1 MEQNIAGIKQVLFG
15 TLDFDGI
22 AANKDFKE
30 ADVRAVIIDPILKE
44 LGFAHENIL
53 REKALQSPFLRTGSK
68 KRKVNLIPDYVLKVA
83 NGFAW
88 VLDAKAP
95 GQKIVNDD
103 NVEQVYSYAT
113 HPEIRSNYFAL
124 CNGLEFACWRT
135 TETAEPVLYFRVSEI
150 DRHWEAL
157 RRLLSPESFQPGK
170 IFSYEKTATPKTKEA
185 FDYRNRPLLE
195 EIPVKKRAV
204 KRHFGVHG
212 YFTRQSW
219 DIVSAYIKNFSQEGD
234 IVLDPFGGSGVTAVE
249 ALMNNRKAA
258 HIDINPMANF
268 IVQSLL
274 APANLNKVSECYR
287 MVRDEYIRKE
297 PKTKKAITDILKKYP
312 GPKNLPLP
320 KGSDV
325 ETVAELFSPKQT
337 AQLAL
342 LKGIIKKQ
350 KDKNIRDTL
359 LLMFSGLLT
368 KKNLTYH
375 TSTIATKDGQ
385 GDASAMRYYRYRIA
399 PIPVDVD
406 TMKYFELRYKK
417 IVAAKKE
424 IEEQCLLNRKTTAEM
439 FADAKIIKGT
449 ATDLSFLPKES
460 VDYIYTDPP
469 YGKKIPYLDLSVMW
483 NAWLDLEVSEE
494 DYALEAIEG
503 GEHGKTKEDYNG
515 LIAKSIEE
523 MYRALKFDR
532 WLSFVFAHK
541 DPEFWHLI
549 IETCE
554 KCGFEYTGAVPQ
566 KNGQTSFKKRQ
577 NPFTVLSGQLIINFR
592 KVKNPRT
599 ILKANLGMDIGE
611 IVIQTIEGIIA
622 KNDGAVLEQI
632 NDELI
637 IKGLELGFLD
647 LLKKEYSDLT
657 PLLLDRFDYDHNNG
671 KYTIKKDTKF
681 QTQIDVRLRI
691 KYYLLSYLR
700 RMERENKAP
709 TFDEIIFAILPLL
722 KNGVTPE
729 HQTILSV
736 LEDIGEKTGH
746 DSWRLKKTDL
756 TLFDGV

>member
-1 MEQNIAGIKQVLFG
+1 MEQNIAGIKQALFG
-15 TLDFDGI
+15 TLDFGTI
-22 AANKDFKE
+22 GANKDFKE

-44 LGFAHENIL
+44 LGFTHENIL

-68 KRKVNLIPDYVLKVA
+68 KRKVNLIPDYVLKVE

-95 GQKIVNDD
+95 GQKIINDD

-124 CNGLEFACWRT
+124 CNGLEFACFRT
-135 TETAEPVLYFRVSEI
+135 TDTEKPVLYFRVEEI
-150 DRHWEAL
+150 EKYWQTL
-157 RRLLSPESFQPGK
+157 RQMLSPNSFQTGDK
-170 IFSYEKTATPKTKEA
+170 FTYEKIAPVSIRKE
-185 FDYRNRPLLE
+185 FDYSNRPLLE
-195 EIPVKKRAV
+195 EIPVRKRAC

-212 YFTRQSW
+212 YFTRQTW
-219 DIVSAYIKNFSQEGD
+219 NVVAEYIKNFSQEGD
-234 IVLDPFGGSGVTAVE
+234 LVLDPFGGSGVTAVE
-249 ALMNNRKAA
+249 ALVNDRKA
-258 HIDINPMANF
+258 INVDLNPMAVF
-268 IVQSLL
+268 IVRALL
-274 APANLNKVSECYR
+274 APVNIGRLIESYNKVRS
-287 MVRDEYIRKE
+287 EYIKNE
-297 PKTKKAITDILKKYP
+297 PKTKKDIEKTLEAYP

-325 ETVAELFSPKQT
+325 ETVPQLFSREQT

-342 LKGIIKKQ
+342 LKGIINKQ
-350 KDKNIRDTL
+350 KDVDIRNVL
-359 LLMFSGLLT
+359 LLMFSGLIT

-399 PIPVDVD
+399 PIPIDVD
-406 TMKYFELRYKK
+406 TMKYFELRFKK
-417 IVAAKKE
+417 ILSAKKE
-424 IEEQCLLNRKTTAEM
+424 IEQQCLLNQKTVEEM
-439 FADAKIIKGT
+439 FSDAQIIKGT

-483 NAWLDLEVSEE
+483 NAWLDLEVTEA
-494 DYALEAIEG
+494 DYAMEAIEG
-503 GEHGKTKEDYNG
+503 GEHHKTKESYNT
-515 LIAKSIEE
+515 LIARSIKE
-523 MYRALKFDR
+523 MYRVLKFDR

-554 KCGFEYTGAVPQ
+554 KCGFEYIGAVPQ

-599 ILKANLGMDIGE
+599 VLKANLGMDTGE
-611 IVIQTIEGIIA
+611 IVMQTIEGIIA
-622 KNDGAVLEQI
+622 KNDGATLEQI

-647 LLKKEYSDLT
+647 LLKKEYTDLT
-657 PLLLDRFDYDHNNG
+657 PLLLDRFDYDRNSE
-671 KYTIKKDTKF
+671 KYSIKKDTRF
-681 QTQIDVRLRI
+681 QTHIDVRLRI

-700 RMERENKAP
+700 RMEREHKTP
-709 TFDEIIFAILPLL
+709 SFDEIVLAILPLL

-736 LEDIGEKTGH
+736 LEDIAERTGL
-746 DSWRLKKTDL
+746 DGWRLKRTDL
-756 TLFDGV
+756 TLFDVI